1 MQFVVTASLQ
11 SLKLFVKSLLCLHR
25 VSPHLLLVATA
36 TDVRRRLASRRTP
49 PRLAHARA
57 QAQFEEKRVS
67 QTFLSP
73 WAAQAVCAQRVGHV
87 LLPNVVCVHL
97 LSLVPSARGEERVH
111 GLAQGE
117 RALLPGPTPPP
128 NPNQRLD
135 SAQACLAVFRSL
147 ATIEKCQVRLDRAEQ
162 NLVFDLTCL
171 SDAKKVSCAHATV
184 ARLTSILAVVPHS
197 ARRQRRRASDSAARR
212 CAVWLHRCRQTGADA
227 QTSARFR

>member
-128 NPNQRLD
+128 NQRLD

-171 SDAKKVSCAHATV
+171 SDAKKVSCARGDCRSPDLDSGSRSAFRSTTAASRV
-184 ARLTSILAVVPHS
+184 RFRCPSMCRLASPLSPN
-197 ARRQRRRASDSAARR
+197 RCRRANQRA
-212 CAVWLHRCRQTGADA
+212 
-227 QTSARFR
+227 FR